1 MPKLKPLLKQHITWI
16 VMLVVSIP
24 LLVILV
30 VQYRSVTRLGKTL
43 PIANRALM
51 RRYLGNLAASVE
63 DYYRTSAE
71 QMLSIPADL
80 FAAQRFQKRM
90 DGLGSYFEQ
99 HRSKG
104 ATRLFIAYTGENR
117 THGIYSVVYFF
128 DPAAESKFSRDPGSP
143 QWRAAHAAS
152 GQYLY
157 HSIANIN
164 LEVPPVT
171 VNEKDPNNRVIVKPI
186 LDGNSMVLG
195 VAGMVVDEAYFKDEV
210 LPGLVQRSLQ
220 EFFPNDHW
228 DMIITLQDARGS
240 RLFQTQ
246 PSEGKDFEVVE
257 PPGFIFKDLSFKIV
271 MRSDSLEQ
279 AANRVVALNLSLSV
293 LMTGLLIA
301 GVYLALRT
309 TSREMKLSR
318 MKSDF
323 VSNVSHELRTP
334 LASIRVF
341 GEFFRMG
348 WVREPEKSR
357 EYGEYI
363 ENESRRLT
371 HLINNILDFSKI
383 ESGGKAYD
391 FEPADIREVVDETL
405 RTFDVRLVQNG
416 FDLVLDGFDAALPQV
431 VVNRDAI
438 TQSLVNLID
447 NAIKY
452 SGSSKKLIIRLGQ
465 EEGFVTVSVIDYGI
479 GIPREELKRIFDK
492 FYRVSTGLVHDV
504 KGSGLG
510 LSIVKYI
517 VDAHQG
523 KIAVKSQPGFGTTLT
538 LYLPCDRGSS
548 ENESHNHGAQS
559 DLALQTGERARD

>member
-1 MPKLKPLLKQHITWI
+1 MPKVKTLLKQHLTWI
-16 VMLVVSIP
+16 VMLVVSVP

-30 VQYRSVTRLGKTL
+30 VQYRSLTRLGKTL

-51 RRYLGNLAASVE
+51 RKYLANLAASVE
-63 DYYRTSAE
+63 DFYRTSAD
-71 QMLSIPADL
+71 QTLSIPADL
-80 FAAQRFQKRM
+80 FAAERSEKKM
-90 DGLGSYFEQ
+90 DGLGLYLEQ
-99 HRSKG
+99 HLAKEAKRS
-104 ATRLFIAYTGENR
+104 FIAYTGENK
-117 THGIYSVVYFF
+117 TYGIYSVVYFY
-128 DPAAESKFSRDPGSP
+128 DPAAESKLRRDPGSA

-157 HSIANIN
+157 HSIAKIN
-164 LEVPPVT
+164 VEVPPIT
-171 VNEKDPNNRVIVKPI
+171 VNEQDPNNRVITKPI
-186 LDGNSMVLG
+186 VGANSMVLG
-195 VAGMVVDEAYFKDEV
+195 VAGMIVDETYFKEEV
-210 LPGLVQRSLQ
+210 LPRLVQSSLQ
-220 EFFPNDHW
+220 EFFANDHR
-228 DMIITLQDARGS
+228 DMIITLQDSSGN
-240 RLFQTQ
+240 RLFETQ

-257 PPGFIFKDLSFKIV
+257 PPGFIFKDLSFKII

-279 AANRVVALNLSLSV
+279 AANRVVLLNLSLSV

-301 GVYLALRT
+301 GIYLALRT

-341 GEFFRMG
+341 GEFFRLG

-383 ESGGKAYD
+383 ESGGRAYD
-391 FEPADIREVVDETL
+391 FEAVDIREIVDETL
-405 RTFDVRLVQNG
+405 RTFDVRLVQDG
-416 FDLVLDGFDAALPQV
+416 FDLVLDGTEDLPQV

-465 EEGFVTVSVIDYGI
+465 EGGFVTVSVTDYGI
-479 GIPREELKRIFDK
+479 GIPREELERIFDK

-510 LSIVKYI
+510 LSIVKHI
-517 VDAHQG
+517 MDAHRG
-523 KIAVKSQPGFGTTLT
+523 KIGVKSQPGLGTTLT
-538 LYLPCDRGSS
+538 LYLPCDRGSGK
-548 ENESHNHGAQS
+548 NESHNHVGKS
-559 DLALQTGERARD
+559 DVSLQVGGGTGLS